1 MMGRTP
7 ELTAIEERYP
17 GEWVAVHVTKRDSD
31 GFALDGVV
39 IAHHPNPDIVHDQ
52 ARAYKKGRS
61 NLHFYIFFTGHAVHP
76 GWGLLPSP
84 IVLDQMDN
92 LD

>member
-17 GEWVAVHVTKRDSD
+17 NEWVAVHVTKRDSD
-31 GFALDGVV
+31 GFALDGNVV
-39 IAHHPNPDIVHDQ
+39 AHHPNPDIVHEQ
-52 ARAYKKGRS
+52 ARVHKKGRT
-61 NLHFYIFFTGHAVHP
+61 NLHSYIFFTGGIVPP
-76 GWGLLPSP
+76 GWGILASP
-84 IVLDQMDN
+84 IVLDQRND